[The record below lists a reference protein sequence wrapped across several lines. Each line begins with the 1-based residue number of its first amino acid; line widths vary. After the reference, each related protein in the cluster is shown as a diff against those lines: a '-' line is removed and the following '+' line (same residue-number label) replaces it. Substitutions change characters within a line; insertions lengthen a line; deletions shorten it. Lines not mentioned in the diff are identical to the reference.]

1 MTLPRAPRTSGRS
14 AAERPLA
21 AATLGVNQLLWAN
34 DDVPDLTPPVDPL
47 TILDEIAR
55 LGFAGSQLGS
65 TFPRGDGLRAALRT
79 RGLRIAEVYA
89 ALPCGEEGP
98 TADAHRVGV
107 DMLRELHDAG
117 GDVFVAALPL
127 TPERVR
133 HVGRAA
139 GPGVPTLTRAGLK
152 RLAALLEALA
162 VDAREQGHPLAFH
175 PHVGTYVETADETE
189 RLMAATDPDLVG
201 LCLDVGHWTLAGGDP
216 VEAIERYG
224 ARIRHVHLKD
234 VDAAVAARLRS
245 GEIPDFVAGLRE
257 RIFTEL
263 GHGELDLPAV
273 LDALDRHEYR
283 GWLIVEHDTSW
294 RPAAESA
301 AISRAIVDFVL
312 RELPRIEL
320 VA

>member
-1 MTLPRAPRTSGRS
+1 MNGRS
-14 AAERPLA
+14 ATRRPLA
-21 AATLGVNQLLWAN
+21 GTTLGLNQLLWAN
-34 DDVPDLTPPVDPL
+34 DDVPDLTPSIDPL

-65 TFPRGDGLRAALRT
+65 TFPRGEALRSALRR

-89 ALPCGEEGP
+89 CLPCTPDGP
-98 TADAHRVGV
+98 TIDARTAGI
-107 DMLRELHDAG
+107 DKLRELHDAE

-127 TPERVR
+127 AADRVE
-133 HVGRAA
+133 HAGRAST
-139 GPGVPTLTRAGLK
+139 PGVPRLTDAGLD
-152 RLAALLEALA
+152 RVAGLLEDLA
-162 VDAREQGHPLAFH
+162 NEAREIGHPLAFH

-201 LCLDVGHWTLAGGDP
+201 LCLDVGHWRLAGGDP
-216 VEAIERYG
+216 VEAIDRYG

-234 VDAAVAARLRS
+234 VDVAVAARLRT
-245 GEIPDFVAGLRE
+245 GEIPDFVAALRE

-263 GHGELDLPAV
+263 GRGELDLPGV
-273 LDALDRHEYR
+273 IDALDRHEYR

-301 AISRAIVDFVL
+301 AISRAIVEFVL